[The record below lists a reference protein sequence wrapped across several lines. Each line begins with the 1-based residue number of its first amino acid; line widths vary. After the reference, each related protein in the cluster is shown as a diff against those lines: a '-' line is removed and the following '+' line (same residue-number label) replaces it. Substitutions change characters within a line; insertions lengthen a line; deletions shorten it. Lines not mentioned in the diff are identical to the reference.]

1 MVVSAEAT
9 QNKLDMVFGRGSYK
23 LGACL
28 LQREEQGHP
37 SGRLTVTE
45 VRILNYDPGVKKR
58 YRSFLSG
65 ARFTGECTGKVCSQS
80 REDSP

>member
-9 QNKLDMVFGRGSYK
+9 QNKLDVASGRGSCRV
-23 LGACL
+23 GACL
-28 LQREEQGHP
+28 LQCEEQGHP
-37 SGRLTVTE
+37 SGRPTLTE
-45 VRILNYDPGVKKR
+45 VRILNYDPGVKNR

-65 ARFTGECTGKVCSQS
+65 ARFTGECTGKVCSQC